1 MIFSHKKD
9 INKNEMRGKYIMK
22 NFVKEILGETGER
35 EVEVRMMISEI
46 VEELLPIKVRMEI
59 NKLIEDGTIPTLE
72 DFTKARQEQSVV
84 SNKPQINVDRLFGN
98 ESISEEEELLTANVE
113 NNEPKQLVNDQ
124 GLIDTIKLVVQDV
137 LSEKH
142 NSETPVMEEYNI
154 VQNPMMTRSEIV
166 STEYDIDEY
175 GIQVY
180 TALKNRLE
188 QKSKH
193 LSEEYDRLDR
203 EVCYMI
209 VRQTVPKE
217 EIIPLQNKLEIIK
230 EEKRKVDE
238 LLGVIE

>member
-1 MIFSHKKD
+1 
-9 INKNEMRGKYIMK
+9 MK

-84 SNKPQINVDRLFGN
+84 SNQPQLDVDKLLGN
-98 ESISEEEELLTANVE
+98 EIISEEEELLDANVE

-124 GLIDTIKLVVQDV
+124 GLIDTIKLVVQDI

-154 VQNPMMTRSEIV
+154 VQNPMMTRSAIA
-166 STEYDIDEY
+166 STEYEIDEY

>member
-1 MIFSHKKD
+1 
-9 INKNEMRGKYIMK
+9 MK
-22 NFVKEILGETGER
+22 NFVKEILGETGES

-84 SNKPQINVDRLFGN
+84 SNQPQINVDRLLGH
-98 ESISEEEELLTANVE
+98 EIISEEEELLDANVE

-124 GLIDTIKLVVQDV
+124 GLIDTIKLVVQDI

-154 VQNPMMTRSEIV
+154 VQNPMMTRSAIA

-188 QKSKH
+188 QKSRH

>member
-1 MIFSHKKD
+1 
-9 INKNEMRGKYIMK
+9 MK

-84 SNKPQINVDRLFGN
+84 SNQPQINVDRLLGH
-98 ESISEEEELLTANVE
+98 ESISEEEELLDANVE

-124 GLIDTIKLVVQDV
+124 GLIDTIKLVVQDI

-154 VQNPMMTRSEIV
+154 VQNPMMTRSAIV

>member
-1 MIFSHKKD
+1 MKK
-9 INKNEMRGKYIMK
+9 
-22 NFVKEILGETGER
+22 FVKEILGEVGDGEM
-35 EVEVRMMISEI
+35 EIRMLITEI
-46 VEELLPIKVRMEI
+46 IEELLPIKLRKEI

-72 DFTKARQEQSVV
+72 DFTKARHEMGVETHQCDGESLEDRNEDEVQNYNEQ
-84 SNKPQINVDRLFGN
+84 IDN
-98 ESISEEEELLTANVE
+98 ESE
-113 NNEPKQLVNDQ
+113 NNLINDDNLVE
-124 GLIDTIKLVVQDV
+124 TIKLVVQN
-137 LSEKH
+137 LFSE
-142 NSETPVMEEYNI
+142 NEASYSRAVAAEPLPLEGECTSGI
-154 VQNPMMTRSEIV
+154 GLL

-193 LSEEYDRLDR
+193 LAEEYDRLDR

-217 EIIPLQNKLEIIK
+217 EVVPLQNKLELIR

-238 LLGVIE
+238 LLGIIE